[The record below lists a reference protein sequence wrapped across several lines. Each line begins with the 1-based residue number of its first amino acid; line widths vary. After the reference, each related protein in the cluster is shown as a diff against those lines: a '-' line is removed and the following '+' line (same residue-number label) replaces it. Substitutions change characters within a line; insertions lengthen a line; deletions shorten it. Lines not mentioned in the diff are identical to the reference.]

1 MISLHYTYVLH
12 IFSFTKEF
20 FDDPHRGYGASIGTC
35 FSKLKN
41 NNFEDVYQPAKEQF
55 KGQGSC
61 GNGGAMR
68 ISPGALFGYS
78 DDKKLIE
85 VSYTSC

>member
-1 MISLHYTYVLH
+1 MISLRYTCVMH

-20 FDDPHRGYGASIGTC
+20 FDDPRRGYGASIGTC

-61 GNGGAMR
+61 GNGAAMR
-68 ISPGALFGYS
+68 ISPGALVGYS
-78 DDKKLIE
+78 DDKKLVE
-85 VSYTSC
+85 VSCTSC